1 MTSSDQAVV
10 PHDTSLSSQPGEGL
24 VRHVSTGM
32 RQPTF
37 HHHSLSTK
45 HANELN
51 HHSLSTKHAN
61 ELNHHSLSTKHA
73 NELNVHMDSMFTWS
87 QCSHGVNVQ
96 ISTNWMLIRQK
107 GKPTSFASLGSLP
120 LLPLLQVDLL
130 EHALP
135 KPFDGRINIL
145 GLACLQDTQHNRFT
159 TQTSEQLSCKTCL
172 ETCAPRQ
179 DLANLLLPIAA

>member
-1 MTSSDQAVV
+1 MKSHAAYMTSSDQAVV

-37 HHHSLSTK
+37 Y
-45 HANELN
+45 
-51 HHSLSTKHAN
+51 
-61 ELNHHSLSTKHA
+61 HHSLSTKHA
-73 NELNVHMDSMFTWS
+73 NELNVHMDSMFTWT
-87 QCSHGVNVQ
+87 QCAHGVNVQ
-96 ISTNWMLIRQK
+96 ISTKWMLMRQK
-107 GKPTSFASLGSLP
+107 GKPTSFASLGCLP

-135 KPFDGRINIL
+135 EPFDGRVHIL
-145 GLACLQDTQHNRFT
+145 GLACLQDTPHTRFT
-159 TQTSEQLSCKTCL
+159 TQTREQLSCKTCL

-179 DLANLLLPIAA
+179 DLANQLLPIAACDNASYCKRCTVWMSL

>member
-1 MTSSDQAVV
+1 MKSHAAYMTSSDQAVV

-51 HHSLSTKHAN
+51 
-61 ELNHHSLSTKHA
+61 
-73 NELNVHMDSMFTWS
+73 VHMDSMFTWT
-87 QCSHGVNVQ
+87 QCSPGVNVQ
-96 ISTNWMLIRQK
+96 ISTKWMLMRQK
-107 GKPTSFASLGSLP
+107 GKPTSFASLGCLP

-135 KPFDGRINIL
+135 EPFDGRVHIL
-145 GLACLQDTQHNRFT
+145 GLACLQDTPHTRFT
-159 TQTSEQLSCKTCL
+159 TQTREQLSCKTCL

-179 DLANLLLPIAA
+179 DLANQLLPIAA